1 MQPDQERRGTL
12 EDWQVDR
19 SIPFIETHHHL
30 WELGRFPYRWLAE
43 PGTPGHNER
52 LGDYKLIR
60 TDWGP
65 KRFFREFYGQH
76 VIKSVYVEGDSG
88 AADPVDE
95 TRWVDSIAR
104 EHGKPNAIVVFCDLE
119 RADAPAEL
127 DRHMAAS
134 DLVRGVRIRSHPDD
148 PDAPAFEAAL
158 RALVGRGLS
167 YELNASPGKLLSGL
181 ATARA
186 HPGLQVI
193 LGHAGFPL
201 GRDDEYLAWWKRE
214 ISALAEAPNVACK
227 VSGLGMVDHDW
238 TVDSIRP
245 WVMHCVEAFGVERTM
260 FGTNW
265 PVDILYSTYLAQ
277 VDAYRVIIDGA
288 GIDRAGQEQLLYR
301 NAERFYRL

>member
-1 MQPDQERRGTL
+1 L

-30 WELGRFPYRWLAE
+30 WELGRFPYGWLAE
-43 PGTPGHNER
+43 PGTPGHTER

-65 KRFFREFYGQH
+65 KRFFKEFYGQH
-76 VIKSVYVEGDSG
+76 VIKSVHVEGDSG
-88 AADPVDE
+88 APDPVDE
-95 TRWVDSIAR
+95 TRWVDGIAR
-104 EHGKPNAIVVFCDLE
+104 AHGMPNAIVAFCDLQ
-119 RADAPAEL
+119 RDDAPAEL
-127 DRHMAAS
+127 DRHLEAS
-134 DLVRGVRIRSHPDD
+134 DLVRGVRIRTHPDD
-148 PDAPAFEAAL
+148 PDTPAFHAAL
-158 RALVGRGLS
+158 RALEERGLS

-193 LGHAGFPL
+193 LGHTGFPL
-201 GRDDEYLAWWKRE
+201 GRDDAYLAWWMRE

-227 VSGLGMVDHDW
+227 VSGLGMADHDW

-245 WVMHCVEAFGVERTM
+245 WVMHCIEAFGVDRTM

-277 VDAYRVIIDGA
+277 VDGYRIVIDQA
-288 GIDRAGQEQLLYR
+288 GIGRADQEKLLYR